1 MNDSND
7 KCKQLRDLYD
17 RIEAEVRVLKES
29 EQEEEREGVANP
41 VEMAS
46 IIKSLQKT
54 LSEVDLDELQ
64 KCLDSN

>member
-54 LSEVDLDELQ
+54 LSDVDLELQ

>member
-1 MNDSND
+1 MNNSND
-7 KCKQLRDLYD
+7 KCKQLRELYD
-17 RIEAEVRVLKES
+17 RLEAELRTLKES

-41 VEMAS
+41 LEMAS

-54 LSEVDLDELQ
+54 LSDVDLELQ